1 LRKGIAMKIGNP
13 IDNIKPDG
21 VNPGASCGGTSSTRP
36 VSPTEASDRIN
47 LSETSRTLASGETRP
62 VEEIRADKVN
72 VVRVAI
78 ARGEYRVDSEVV
90 AERLIME
97 SAQLLE
103 TLSSNGKGVGQA
115 GAPPA
120 TDGTK

>member
-1 LRKGIAMKIGNP
+1 MKIGNP
-13 IDNIKPDG
+13 IDNIKPDS
-21 VNPGASCGGTSSTRP
+21 VNPGASRGGTSSARP
-36 VSPTEASDRIN
+36 VSPAEASDRIN

-62 VEEIRADKVN
+62 GEEIRADKVN
-72 VVRVAI
+72 AVREAI